1 MHWKLKEVA
10 GILKRKPPTILVD
23 TNNRPIIEK
32 EQKQAVWKDYVT
44 KMFENE
50 RSYEPSRH
58 RPTRQRTYLSNK
70 THQC

>member
-1 MHWKLKEVA
+1 MHRKLKEVA

-44 KMFENE
+44 KMFDVTNL
-50 RSYEPSRH
+50 H
-58 RPTRQRTYLSNK
+58 DIGLTYLSK
-70 THQC
+70 